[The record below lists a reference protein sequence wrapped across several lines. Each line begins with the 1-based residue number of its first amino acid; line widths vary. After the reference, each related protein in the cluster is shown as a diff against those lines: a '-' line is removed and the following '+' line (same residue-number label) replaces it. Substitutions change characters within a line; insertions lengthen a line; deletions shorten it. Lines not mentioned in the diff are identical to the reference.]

1 MPQRLLAAAL
11 ALALVSSCSSGK
23 TKTKTASQ
31 QDKVALPETQGPKG
45 PGTDGKDKLP
55 ALKIEDLVTPDK
67 DGVSKLNQLP
77 VVKHDIAAV
86 HFDFDSAAI
95 KPEEA
100 AKVQAMAAFLT
111 ANPKYVCVIKGHS
124 DERGSEEYNRALSER
139 RALAVKEALIQN
151 TAALAPRLNSQSMGE
166 ENSTP
171 NGNDAVWSA
180 ERRAE
185 FEVLDAGK
193 AQ

>member
-139 RALAVKEALIQN
+139 RALAVQQRLLKLHPW
-151 TAALAPRLNSQSMGE
+151 TKDRVRSLAWG
-166 ENSTP
+166 
-171 NGNDAVWSA
+171 A
-180 ERRAE
+180 ERPALEGDDPASQARNRRVE
-185 FEVLDAGK
+185 FEFWAR
-193 AQ
+193 